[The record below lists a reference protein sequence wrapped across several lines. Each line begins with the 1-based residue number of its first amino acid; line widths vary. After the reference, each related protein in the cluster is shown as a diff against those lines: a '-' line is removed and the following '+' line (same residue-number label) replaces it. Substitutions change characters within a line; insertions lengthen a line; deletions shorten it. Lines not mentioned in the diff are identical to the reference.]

1 MVELI
6 LDLDRTDVDAFPHLV
21 ADGRVDA
28 AGLFQQVDLVIP
40 RIALHRGDLRKR
52 QDLDIF
58 MKQAFAHTVL
68 RSILAA
74 HQGQHSAHAA
84 MIRRELV
91 IKFGQDT
98 AHLGGIIGQDNLIAR
113 FS

>member
-1 MVELI
+1 
-6 LDLDRTDVDAFPHLV
+6 
-21 ADGRVDA
+21 
-28 AGLFQQVDLVIP
+28 
-40 RIALHRGDLRKR
+40 
-52 QDLDIF
+52 
-58 MKQAFAHTVL
+58 MKQAFSHTVL

-98 AHLGGIIGQDNLIAR
+98 THLGGIIGQDNLIAR
-113 FS
+113 FSQLYGRLDPGNAGTSHQDCACRLLFSHNTAPI